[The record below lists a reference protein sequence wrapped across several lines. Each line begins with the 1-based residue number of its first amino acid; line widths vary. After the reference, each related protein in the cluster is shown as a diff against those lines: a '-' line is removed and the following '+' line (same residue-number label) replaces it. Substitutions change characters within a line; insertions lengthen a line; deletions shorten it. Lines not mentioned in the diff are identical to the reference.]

1 MFRRQNQTHKQIF
14 EDSLHRLANFNT
26 SQWICSSGTGNKALA
41 IDERRLL
48 ICLLSIDS
56 RNQVSARIIP
66 ASQVLSAEVITDR
79 ESKSDLF
86 LNQMTGAVIGGALFG
101 DAGAIVGADSGKIMA
116 SGIKKIVL
124 QLTVDDLSEPFH
136 RILLYP
142 DLSKFYKRKEDA
154 LKEAQRWQ
162 VLLAILAK
170 RAAESGQPAI
180 PPPLP
185 PNRLPQPALDAPQ
198 PPRQPNPAPRP
209 APGPRCTLRPAAGTS
224 LPPVHVSTEIFT
236 IGRGGENNLVLQ
248 DPAVSRQHAV
258 LRFANGA
265 WFIQDRGSRAGL
277 MVNGQ
282 RVQAARLTSGCQIGI
297 GAQIFIFTAE

>member
-1 MFRRQNQTHKQIF
+1 MFKKQVQTRSNLFQDALSRIG
-14 EDSLHRLANFNT
+14 NFT
-26 SQWICSSGTGNKALA
+26 VSQWICGSNGNTALA

-48 ICLLSIDS
+48 VCLLTLIGKDQASARVIPAVQMLSAEIITDQAS
-56 RNQVSARIIP
+56 KSNVLLNQVS
-66 ASQVLSAEVITDR
+66 
-79 ESKSDLF
+79 
-86 LNQMTGAVIGGALFG
+86 GAVIGGALFG
-101 DAGAIVGADSGKIMA
+101 DAGAIVGANSGVIMA

-124 QLTVDDLSEPFH
+124 QLTIDDISNPFH
-136 RILLYP
+136 HVLFYP
-142 DLSKFYKRKEDA
+142 DISKWADKKEQA
-154 LKEAQRWQ
+154 MKEAQRWQ

-185 PNRLPQPALDAPQ
+185 PNRLPQPALDAPE

-209 APGPRCTLRPAAGTS
+209 APGPRCTLRPAAGTF

-277 MVNGQ
+277 LVNGQ

-297 GAQIFIFTAE
+297 GAQTFIFTAE